1 MLRYVGLAV
10 LFALVYLL
18 ILRPVKNQ
26 MVALL
31 QAPLH
36 HALPGSNAAGGTGAS
51 LAADGS
57 LGGLP
62 RPADSMSTEV
72 QEAIAL
78 KKAIVSKVNGD
89 PEAASRLIQNWLRE
103 SEATK

>member
-26 MVALL
+26 MIALL

-36 HALPGSNAAGGTGAS
+36 HALPASNAAGGTAAA
-51 LAADGS
+51 LATEGNLA
-57 LGGLP
+57 GLP
-62 RPADSMSTEV
+62 RPADSISFGV
-72 QEAIAL
+72 QEAVAL
-78 KKAIVSKVNGD
+78 KKAVVSKVNAD